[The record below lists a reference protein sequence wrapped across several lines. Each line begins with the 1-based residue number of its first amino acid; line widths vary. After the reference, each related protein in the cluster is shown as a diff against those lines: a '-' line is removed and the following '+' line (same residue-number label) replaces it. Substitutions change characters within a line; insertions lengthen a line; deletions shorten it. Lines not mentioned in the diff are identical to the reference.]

1 MKACPCHVENLAK
14 LVRADVLLSLPDRCG
29 AEFQDEGIRHTC
41 TRRAGHEGPHY
52 NTECETLNAWSPTP

>member
-1 MKACPCHVENLAK
+1 MKACLCHLESLGGEFRLA
-14 LVRADVLLSLPDRCG
+14 LQDGCG

-52 NTECETLNAWSPTP
+52 NTECETL

>member
-1 MKACPCHVENLAK
+1 MRACLCHLENLASAFR
-14 LVRADVLLSLPDRCG
+14 LALQDRCG

-52 NTECETLNAWSPTP
+52 NSECETLNAWSPTP